1 MRSVRSVCSVRSV
14 SSVSALAVALAA
26 LGLPAASAVAA
37 PAAAPPV
44 TAAVQ
49 APTTVTVTGTGS
61 ATAAPD
67 MAVLTAGVEVT
78 GPTAD
83 QALAAQGAA
92 AKALLA
98 AARKAGVAERDIRT
112 ESLAL
117 TPVYGDD
124 GGKGDDDEKVTGHRA
139 SQTFSLTIRDIDRTG
154 AVIQAVVDAAGDAAR
169 IQAVAFDVEDPSA
182 LRAKARTAAFKDARA
197 KATQYAKLTGRRLGR
212 LVRLDESDGG
222 RARPVQMPVG
232 AFAKDSVPVAPGR
245 IQDEV
250 SVTAVYELK

>member
-1 MRSVRSVCSVRSV
+1 M
-14 SSVSALAVALAA
+14 ALAA

-83 QALAAQGAA
+83 QALAAQGTA

-98 AARKAGVAERDIRT
+98 AARTAGVAERDIRT

-124 GGKGDDDEKVTGHRA
+124 GGKGDDGDDGDDGEKVTGHRA

>member
-1 MRSVRSVCSVRSV
+1 M
-14 SSVSALAVALAA
+14 ALAA

-83 QALAAQGAA
+83 QALAAQGTA

-124 GGKGDDDEKVTGHRA
+124 GDKGEDDGDDGEKVTGHRA